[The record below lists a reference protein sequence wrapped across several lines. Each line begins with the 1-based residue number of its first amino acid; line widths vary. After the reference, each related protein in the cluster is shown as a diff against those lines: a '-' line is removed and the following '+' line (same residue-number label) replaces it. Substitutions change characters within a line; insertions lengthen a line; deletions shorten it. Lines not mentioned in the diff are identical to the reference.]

1 MTTTKTKTLAKS
13 LIIGSEAE
21 NDFRP
26 ADRYVEAFNDGFLSN
41 PSLGN
46 LNWVDSSGTRS
57 VFFYTK
63 PGVVRNYKNAS
74 DLPTYIF
81 EGLAIFFRLNDV
93 PCHLFLL
100 QEDPGIGII
109 LPQDTEKNLFSY
121 RETTSLANVA
131 DPIIKKFN
139 YKKGKSVDA
148 VCDFFLRRAN

>member
-26 ADRYVEAFNDGFLSN
+26 ADRYVEVFNDGFLSN

-63 PGVVRNYKNAS
+63 PGVVRKYKNAS

-81 EGLAIFFRLNDV
+81 EALAIFFRLNDV

-100 QEDPGIGII
+100 QEDPGI
-109 LPQDTEKNLFSY
+109 
-121 RETTSLANVA
+121 
-131 DPIIKKFN
+131 
-139 YKKGKSVDA
+139 
-148 VCDFFLRRAN
+148 

>member
-21 NDFRP
+21 DAFRP
-26 ADRYVEAFNDGFLSN
+26 ADQYVEVFNDGFLSN

-63 PGVVRNYKNAS
+63 PGAVRKYKNAS

-81 EGLAIFFRLNDV
+81 EALAIFFRLNDV

-100 QEDPGIGII
+100 QEDPGLGII
-109 LPQDTEKNLFSY
+109 LPQDTKENLISH
-121 RETTSLANVA
+121 RKTTSLADVA
-131 DPIIKKFN
+131 DPLIKKFN
-139 YKKGKSVDA
+139 YKKGKSVEA
-148 VCDFFLRRAN
+148 ICDFFLRRAN